1 MNYGEDDYNM
11 TQNEVDELNV
21 LQDLLEHLHMGKIM
35 GWRDLQYLT
44 RTIHIFKKLKHVL
57 VMIV

>member
-44 RTIHIFKKLKHVL
+44 RTIHIFKK
-57 VMIV
+57 